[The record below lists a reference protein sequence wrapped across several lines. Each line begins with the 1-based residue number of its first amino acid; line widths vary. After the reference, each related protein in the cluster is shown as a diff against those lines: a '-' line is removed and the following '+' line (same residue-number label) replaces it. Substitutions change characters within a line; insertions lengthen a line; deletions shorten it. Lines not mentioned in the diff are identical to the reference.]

1 MTKKTEQVHKPFT
14 VRLSEAEINEL
25 KKAAIDAGMTAG
37 KLFVHLVRKA
47 QREGATQ

>member
-1 MTKKTEQVHKPFT
+1 MTKKTEHVHKPFT

-37 KLFVHLVRKA
+37 KLFVHLVRQSQTK
-47 QREGATQ
+47 GATR